1 MRKIFIYVEYIMSSK
16 GGKGRNNSALK
27 SWVMFVKKVQKE
39 EHISYPEAMKRA
51 KARKSEWK
59 RGGAMT
65 DEDTSSSSSGST
77 SSSTSSPLMMGGSD
91 DMTTSTGSD
100 MATME
105 GPMMAS
111 RSRSRSKSRGRSKS
125 RSKAMMGGKRRRTKK
140 NRKSRKSRR
149 R

>member
-1 MRKIFIYVEYIMSSK
+1 MSSK

-39 EHISYPEAMKRA
+39 ENISYPEAMKRA

-100 MATME
+100 MAAME

-111 RSRSRSKSRGRSKS
+111 RSRSKSRSRSRSKS
-125 RSKAMMGGKRRRTKK
+125 KALMGGKRRRTKK

>member
-39 EHISYPEAMKRA
+39 ENISYPEAMKRA

-65 DEDTSSSSSGST
+65 DEDTSSSSSSSST
-77 SSSTSSPLMMGGSD
+77 SSSTSSPLMMGGGD
-91 DMTTSTGSD
+91 DMTTSTSSD
-100 MATME
+100 MMAME

-111 RSRSRSKSRGRSKS
+111 RSRSKSRSRTRSKS
-125 RSKAMMGGKRRRTKK
+125 KALTGGKRRKTKK
-140 NRKSRKSRR
+140 SRKSRKSRR
-149 R
+149 H

>member
-1 MRKIFIYVEYIMSSK
+1 MSSK

-39 EHISYPEAMKRA
+39 ENISYPEAMKRA

-59 RGGAMT
+59 RGGSMT
-65 DEDTSSSSSGST
+65 DEDTSSSSTSSS
-77 SSSTSSPLMMGGSD
+77 SSSTSSPLMMGGGD
-91 DMTTSTGSD
+91 DMTSSD
-100 MATME
+100 MAAME

-111 RSRSRSKSRGRSKS
+111 RSRSKSRSRSRSK
-125 RSKAMMGGKRRRTKK
+125 SKAMMGGKRRRTKK

-149 R
+149 H